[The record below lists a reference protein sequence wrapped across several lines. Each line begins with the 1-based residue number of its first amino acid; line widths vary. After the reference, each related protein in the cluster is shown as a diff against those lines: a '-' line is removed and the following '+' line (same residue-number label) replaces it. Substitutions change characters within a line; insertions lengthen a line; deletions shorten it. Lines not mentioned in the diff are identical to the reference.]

1 MSMGDL
7 RRDGLGRRTLLSRI
21 ARVAAVAAVA
31 LPMSAGALLGSAGA
45 QDAEPLRIGTLF
57 PFTGDLSDF
66 GPNFWNAAELAVN
79 QINEAGGVNGAPV
92 ELIRGDTATSPQ
104 QAVEEARRLIDI
116 EGVDALVGPA
126 GSGEAL
132 PVVESVAGPDG
143 VVVIS
148 PSATSPAL
156 TVANDNDFFFRT
168 TISDAAQGV
177 VMADLAI
184 EQGYQSACVLYVNNA
199 YGQGLSDAFA
209 ERFTAQGGTITAQ
222 VPHEQEQASYASEL
236 AACLEGEP
244 DVLIGASYPES
255 GGVYL
260 RELVE
265 SGAAPS
271 LILSDGLRSDVMFQE
286 LGADVFQGVRGTS
299 AGSAESEAGAAFVA
313 AFEAAY
319 GELPPLPYLREVYDA
334 VYVIALAAQAAGSN
348 DSAAIRDALRDVS
361 TGGDAIMP
369 GVEGFTAATEALA
382 ADGDIDYEGASGG
395 VNFDEAGDVTKGT
408 IVVWQVSGDTIEDI
422 ETRDIDLEGGA
433 AGATPEAT
441 PAS

>member
-1 MSMGDL
+1 MSRTGS
-7 RRDGLGRRTLLSRI
+7 RRALLSRA

-31 LPMSAGALLGSAGA
+31 LPMTAGVLTGTAGA
-45 QDAEPLRIGTLF
+45 QDAEGLKIGTLF

-66 GPNFWNAAELAVN
+66 GPNFFNAAELAVN

-132 PVVESVAGPDG
+132 PTVESVTGPAG
-143 VVVIS
+143 VVVVS

-156 TVANDNDFFFRT
+156 TVANDNDTFFRT

-177 VMADLAI
+177 VMADLAR
-184 EQGYQSACVLYVNNA
+184 ERGYDSACVLYVNNA

-209 ERFTAQGGTITAQ
+209 ARFAAEGGTITAQ

-236 AACLEGEP
+236 AACTEGDP

-265 SGAAPS
+265 SGATPA
-271 LILSDGLRSDVMFQE
+271 LILSDGLRSPQMFEE
-286 LGADVFQGVRGTS
+286 LGADVFEGTLGTS
-299 AGSAESEAGAAFVA
+299 AGSAESAASDAFVVA
-313 AFEAAY
+313 YEENY
-319 GELPPLPYLREVYDA
+319 GELPPTPYLREVYDA
-334 VYVIALAAQAAGSN
+334 VYLIALAAEAADSN
-348 DSAAIRDALRDVS
+348 EPTAIRDALRGVAA
-361 TGGDAIMP
+361 GGDAIAP
-369 GVEGFTAATEALA
+369 GAEGFASAIEALGA
-382 ADGDIDYEGASGG
+382 GGDINYEGAAGA
-395 VNFDEAGDVTKGT
+395 VDFDEAGDVSKGT
-408 IVVWQVSGDTIEDI
+408 IAIWQVSGGTIEDI
-422 ETRDIDLEGGA
+422 DTRAIDLEAG